1 MQPTTN
7 SNASWLSSVFSSGG
21 SANTSPASSSA
32 ASTGSQQGTN
42 YAALA
47 QGAASLFGSASNAMQ
62 GSIQARN
69 SNYNASLLDQQAR
82 TVALQTGSQTAQIR
96 RQGGQVLAGQSAA
109 FADNG
114 TGSGGSNALIQRSTA
129 IDTEMDAATADYNGR
144 MQMAELQNQAAAQR
158 AQAKAQRPGL
168 VSLLGGITSAA
179 GSYYSTSAMTKR

>member
-1 MQPTTN
+1 MQFTQAVNNNP
-7 SNASWLSSVFSSGG
+7 AAWSSVASSGLN
-21 SANTSPASSSA
+21 SV
-32 ASTGSQQGTN
+32 STM
-42 YAALA
+42 A
-47 QGAASLFGSASNAMQ
+47 QGYTAS
-62 GSIQARN
+62 RN

-96 RQGGQVLAGQSAA
+96 RQGSHALAGQSAA

-168 VSLLGGITSAA
+168 VSLLGGISGAA